1 MVASWAFRTQF
12 NEGLFALYSD
22 DVGHLADG
30 TIKEL
35 LGELVNV
42 WWWLSLTPAISV
54 VPLKV
59 APMRE
64 NPVRRGRALAGF
76 SQLSTSSPVGPLG
89 VAHA

>member
-42 WWWLSLTPAISV
+42 RW
-54 VPLKV
+54 
-59 APMRE
+59 
-64 NPVRRGRALAGF
+64 
-76 SQLSTSSPVGPLG
+76 
-89 VAHA
+89 